1 VRSAAVRQRPEAGR
15 TFHIDLLDTL
25 AGTSAPQRALDPVQE
40 FGTKRNASRAPQAM
54 TEVSSTFPAFD
65 AGCYDQQMG
74 RWSRRLAPKFIDF
87 SEIAAAERV
96 LDVGCGTG
104 SLSSALVEN
113 PRIATVHG
121 IDFASAYIEHATR
134 SNRESRVSFQVGDA
148 CDLPFPNGWF
158 DHSLS
163 LLVLQFIPDPI
174 RAVREMRRVTRSG
187 GTVAATTWYT
197 RGGMIIQR
205 MFFDTASVI
214 DPIAA
219 DWRARTC
226 ARPVSLPHGLAQ
238 LWRHAGLIDVVQDS
252 IAIQMDYSSFEDF
265 WTSLAGTDGP
275 YAAYLTTLTADARSR
290 LRGLIQSAYL
300 DGEPDGV
307 RSYVATAW
315 AVRGNVP

>member
-1 VRSAAVRQRPEAGR
+1 
-15 TFHIDLLDTL
+15 
-25 AGTSAPQRALDPVQE
+25 
-40 FGTKRNASRAPQAM
+40 M

-65 AGCYDQQMG
+65 AGCYERQMG

-104 SLSSALVEN
+104 SLSFALVEN
-113 PRIATVHG
+113 PQIATVHG

-134 SNRESRVSFQVGDA
+134 SNRESRVNFGIGDA
-148 CDLPFPNGWF
+148 CDLPFPDGWF

-163 LLVLQFIPDPI
+163 LLVLQFIPDPM

-205 MFFDTASVI
+205 MFFDTASAI
-214 DPIAA
+214 DPVAA

-226 ARPVSLPHGLAQ
+226 ARSVSLPHGLAR
-238 LWRHAGLIDVVQDS
+238 LWRDAGLIDVVQDS
-252 IAIQMDYSSFEDF
+252 MAIQMEYSSFDDF

-275 YAAYLTTLTADARSR
+275 YAAYLTTLAANARQK

-300 DGEPDGV
+300 DGDLDGA
-307 RSYVATAW
+307 RSYMAAAW
-315 AVRGNVP
+315 AVRGRVP

>member
-1 VRSAAVRQRPEAGR
+1 MIQ
-15 TFHIDLLDTL
+15 
-25 AGTSAPQRALDPVQE
+25 
-40 FGTKRNASRAPQAM
+40 
-54 TEVSSTFPAFD
+54 VSSTFPASD
-65 AGCYDQQMG
+65 AACYEQQMG
-74 RWSRRLAPKFIDF
+74 RWSRRLAPHFIDF
-87 SEIAAAERV
+87 SGVEAAERV

-104 SLSSALVEN
+104 SLSSALVES

-121 IDFASAYIEHATR
+121 IDFASAYIEHAIR
-134 SNRESRVSFQVGDA
+134 SNKGSRVNFRVGDA
-148 CDLPFPNGWF
+148 CALPFPNGWF

-205 MFFDTASVI
+205 IFFDTASVI
-214 DPIAA
+214 DPVAA

-226 ARPVSLPHGLAQ
+226 ARPVSLPGGLAQ
-238 LWRHAGLIDVVQDS
+238 LWRDAGLDDVVQDS
-252 IAIQMDYSSFEDF
+252 IAIQMEYSSFDDF

-275 YAAYLTTLTADARSR
+275 YTAYLTTLAANARSK

-300 DGEPDGV
+300 DGDPDGP
-307 RSYVATAW
+307 RSYGATAW